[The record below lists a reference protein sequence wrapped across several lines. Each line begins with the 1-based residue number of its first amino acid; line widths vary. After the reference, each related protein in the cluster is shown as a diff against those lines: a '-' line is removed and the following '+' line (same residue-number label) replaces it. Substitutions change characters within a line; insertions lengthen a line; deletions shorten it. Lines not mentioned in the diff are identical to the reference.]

1 MGQIYALYELYP
13 ESTDVDLKGVI
24 AKVPTILPDGVK
36 YNEPDTKIAPV
47 AFGLEKVIVGFIID
61 DSDDSVG
68 GRLEEALANI
78 EGIDNVECAQS
89 TVL

>member
-1 MGQIYALYELYP
+1 MGEIYALYELYP
-13 ESTDVDLKGVI
+13 VDTEVDLNAII
-24 AKVPTILPDGVK
+24 AKVPTIIPAGVK

-68 GRLEEALANI
+68 GNLEEALRNI
-78 EGIDNVECAQS
+78 EGIENVECAQS